1 MIPRFTAVFNIPQ
14 TPWIISTTRWIK
26 SMLWLAIN
34 KLSLNINKTKYMI
47 FHAINKSI
55 EVIIPNSVIN
65 GIQIDRVNSFNFLG
79 LNLHENM
86 SWKTHTESVA
96 NKLAKYSGILNRIKH
111 FLAMDVLRKLYF
123 SMVQSQLQ
131 YGILAWGFDHSR
143 RNKREKRIIR
153 IITQSTYKS
162 HCDPYFKALEIL
174 KIKDLF
180 ELNCIKFLYNFNK
193 GLFPKYFMYFR
204 CSPRSPIHDHDTRYA
219 SHIDTISTRT
229 VMASNRIRCRLP
241 EIINSTTESIS
252 NKIET
257 HRIHGFL
264 QLAKRFFI
272 DQYPTH
278 CFEINCYVC
287 RNWIGLLPSI
297 VSPYTTFHYMS
308 YIFQRDT
315 IIPVTGLNRLLYHS
329 SFSLPLSSHL
339 VSPRFVGK

>member
-1 MIPRFTAVFNIPQ
+1 MDTVYA
-14 TPWIISTTRWIK
+14 
-26 SMLWLAIN
+26 WLAIN

-55 EVIIPNSVIN
+55 EGIIPNLVVS
-65 GIQIDRVNSFNFLG
+65 GIKIDRVNSFDFLV
-79 LNLHENM
+79 LNLHKSM
-86 SWKTHTESVA
+86 SWKTHTEFVA

-111 FLAMDVLRKLYF
+111 FLAIDVLRKLYF

-143 RNKREKRIIR
+143 LNKIQKRIIR
-153 IITQSTYKS
+153 IITRSKYKS
-162 HCDPYFKALEIL
+162 HRDPLFKALEIL

-180 ELNCIKFLYNFNK
+180 EFNCLKFLYNFKK
-193 GLFPKYFMYFR
+193 GLLPKYFMSFR
-204 CSPRSPIHDHDTRYA
+204 CTPRSPIHDHDTRYA
-219 SHIDTISTRT
+219 SQIDTISTRT

-241 EIINSTTESIS
+241 EIINSTTESIL

-264 QLAKRFFI
+264 PFAKRFLI

-287 RNWIGLLPSI
+287 RN
-297 VSPYTTFHYMS
+297 
-308 YIFQRDT
+308 
-315 IIPVTGLNRLLYHS
+315 
-329 SFSLPLSSHL
+329 
-339 VSPRFVGK
+339 